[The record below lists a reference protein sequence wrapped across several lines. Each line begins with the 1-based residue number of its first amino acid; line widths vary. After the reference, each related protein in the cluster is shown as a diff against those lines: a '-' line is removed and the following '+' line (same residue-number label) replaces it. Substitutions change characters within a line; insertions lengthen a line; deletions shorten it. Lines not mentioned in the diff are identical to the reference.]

1 MIIDLSGKRAI
12 VTGGTGGIGLA
23 IAAGLAK
30 AGARVVI
37 TGREQGRVDA
47 ALGRLREATG
57 RDDVAGGVAD
67 VGAARGGQALLA
79 AEPPAAL
86 LVNNLVIYAQRE
98 FFATDKSL
106 GHSFFKVTFLTAA
119 RVTLHSAGAP

>member
-57 RDDVAGGVAD
+57 RDDVAGVVAD
-67 VGAARGGQALLA
+67 VGAARGCEALIA
-79 AEPPAAL
+79 AEPPADILVHNLGLYGARDVFEIDDAL
-86 LVNNLVIYAQRE
+86 WNE
-98 FFATDKSL
+98 FFEEI
-106 GHSFFKVTFLTAA
+106 GRAA
-119 RVTLHSAGAP
+119 CWDRVSQYV